1 MPHTLA
7 RNLIHCV
14 FSTKG
19 HAQTIRDPELL
30 WSRFGIIA
38 KSKNIPLLTAGA
50 TRNHVH
56 LLLALPRHNDA
67 IESEPTPLDG

>member
-19 HAQTIRDPELL
+19 RTQTIRDPQLL
-30 WSRFGIIA
+30 WSRLALIA
-38 KSKNIPLLTAGA
+38 QSKNIPLLTAGG

-56 LLLALPRHNDA
+56 ILLALPTTMTLSKAVRD
-67 IESEPTPLDG
+67 